1 VLVEALHRLGVEIVF
16 MNRPIA
22 HSPEDQLLLQMQG
35 VIAEFERAQ
44 ILERRRRGKLHKA
57 KQGQVSV

>member
-1 VLVEALHRLGVEIVF
+1 
-16 MNRPIA
+16 
-22 HSPEDQLLLQMQG
+22 MQG